1 MLKKRIF
8 ALLLASALL
17 ISALCGCGEPEP
29 SNPTLRIMST
39 WGSEADF
46 EAYSALLGEFS
57 AAHPDVYI
65 EDTTVAASESYR
77 LNAADENTYKSFDAP
92 HVVYYTA
99 AGCFDTLSDY
109 FVSVEEIRE
118 SYPDFASGVDSRAFD
133 AFRLADGRVYCVP
146 AAGEWTAVIVNTA
159 IFEQYSIP
167 LPEDWSGLLG
177 AVSKLSA
184 AGIIPFANSADACPA
199 VIEQLVASYG
209 GSEAVSLGL
218 QGYSDIIS
226 DYWSGALSNFS
237 DLCRSGAFAPAALSD
252 DLLAALHAKYPVSAT
267 DVSASD
273 VIAANLPNA
282 YDDVLGEKRDRYIS
296 TDPFALFNGG
306 NAAMIIIDSSEFSN
320 ITFTEGIK
328 AISLPTQSGAA
339 FSGGFRS
346 GFAITRRAFG
356 DPLLRDA
363 VVALVDSMTGA
374 AAAEKYSSLGYLTAN
389 TQAQAAG
396 IAAGLAPS
404 PAEGYTLSARGGS
417 NAQRWSEIKGI
428 CSRLYYGLITPQ
440 QAAAELSDSSLI
452 WDVPPVIEEPEVSA
466 SDIVS
471 DSDA

>member
-17 ISALCGCGEPEP
+17 ISVLCGCGEQEL
-29 SNPTLRIMST
+29 SNATLRIMST
-39 WGSEADF
+39 LGGDADF
-46 EAYSALLGEFS
+46 EVYSALLGEFS
-57 AAHPDVYI
+57 AAHPDVYLR
-65 EDTTVAASESYR
+65 DTTVAASEAYR
-77 LNAADENTYKSFDAP
+77 LNAADESTYKGYEAP

-118 SYPDFASGVDSRAFD
+118 SYPDFASGVDSRALD

-146 AAGEWTAVIVNTA
+146 VAGEWTALVINKA
-159 IFEQYSIP
+159 IFEQYSISVP
-167 LPEDWSGLLG
+167 VDWSTLLS
-177 AVSKLSA
+177 AVSSLSA
-184 AGIIPFANSADACPA
+184 AGIIPIANSADNCPA

-209 GSEAVSLGL
+209 GSHAVGLGL

-226 DYWSGALSNFS
+226 DYWSGALSNFT

-267 DVSASD
+267 DASATD
-273 VIAANLPNA
+273 IIAASLPNA
-282 YDDVLGEKRDRYIS
+282 YDDVLGEKRDRYVAS
-296 TDPFALFNGG
+296 DPYALFNGG

-320 ITFTEGIK
+320 ITLTDGVE
-328 AISLPTQSGAA
+328 ALPMPTQSGSA

-363 VVALVDSMTGA
+363 AVALADHMTNA
-374 AAAEKYSSLGYLTAN
+374 AAAEKFSALGYLTAN

-396 IAAGLAPS
+396 IAAGLTPS

-417 NAQRWSEIKGI
+417 NAQRWNEIKAV
-428 CSRLYYGLITPQ
+428 CARLYYGLITPQ

-466 SDIVS
+466 SDITS
-471 DSDA
+471 DSDI